1 MKVMN
6 YKNCVYLITNKI
18 NNKQYVGVAKDFNY
32 RMYQHSIGHDAEHS
46 YIDKSILQHGWEN
59 YEATVIDNYST
70 EEERKM
76 LEQQYIQEY
85 KTHRSQGGYN
95 LTWGGDDACFPDVH
109 GENNP
114 RAQLTEED
122 VRCIRER
129 RMNGERLS
137 DVYEDYKDKLD
148 GNKRAGF
155 SKMWLH
161 ESWVDVCPEFRGKYP
176 KVSTQHFA
184 TKRNNSLDSY
194 DYDYLEDFFKWFGPI
209 SKYNEVYKTFKGRV
223 DWESF
228 QELCKQ
234 IVEKLYGNKST
245 RRYRNQTGE
254 TQRKI
259 DAFRRELQ
267 KEPIYNS

>member
-18 NNKQYVGVAKDFNY
+18 NNKQYIGVSKDFNN
-32 RMYQHSIGHDAEHS
+32 RMYQHSVGHDAEHS

-59 YEATVIDNYST
+59 YEVVIIDNYST
-70 EEERKM
+70 EEEKRS
-76 LEQQYIQEY
+76 LEQKYIKEY

-95 LTWGGDDACFPDVH
+95 LTWGGDDTCFPNTQ

-122 VRCIRER
+122 VRHIRER

-137 DVYEDYKDKLD
+137 DVYEDYKDKLT

-155 SKMWLH
+155 SKIWLH
-161 ESWVDVCPEFRGKYP
+161 ESWTHVCPEFKGKYP
-176 KVSTQHFA
+176 AISNKHFA
-184 TKRNNSLDSY
+184 TKRNNTLETY
-194 DYDYLEDFFKWFGPI
+194 DYDFLEDYFKWFGPLPR
-209 SKYNEVYKTFKGRV
+209 YNEIYKVFKGRI

-228 QELCKQ
+228 QEICKQ
-234 IVEKLYGNKST
+234 IVEKLYGNKSA
-245 RRYRNQTGE
+245 RRYRNVNGE
-254 TQRKI
+254 TQKRI
-259 DAFRRELQ
+259 DAFRQELQ
-267 KEPIYNS
+267 EEPVYNS